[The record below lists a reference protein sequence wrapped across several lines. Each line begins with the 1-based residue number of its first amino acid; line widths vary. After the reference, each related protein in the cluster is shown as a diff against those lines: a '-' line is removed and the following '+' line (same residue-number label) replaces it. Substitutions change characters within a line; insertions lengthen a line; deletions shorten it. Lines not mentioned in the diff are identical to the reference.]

1 MDPLISIV
9 TPSFQQAPFLRACV
23 DSVLNQDYPN
33 FEYRV
38 QDGGSTDE
46 SVAILESYGGR
57 FSWSSGPDDGQAAA
71 INTGLLA
78 SHGQILGYLN
88 SDDTLC
94 SGALRT
100 VADTFAAHPEIE
112 VIYGDADIIDTDGQV
127 TGRHRTLP
135 FDRESFLGDCYIC
148 QPATFWRR
156 ESMDR
161 IGLFDPSLQVAMD
174 YDYWIRIVLKGGRFL
189 YLEQTLAQ
197 ARDYPQTKTRSN
209 RKGAFREIFSISRR
223 HLGRIHPRW
232 IESYLYYV
240 RFETDAWW
248 RYLIPGSEKYR
259 RPLVRL
265 LTAASRR
272 CR

>member
-9 TPSFQQAPFLRACV
+9 TPSYQQAPFLRASI
-23 DSVLNQDYPN
+23 DSVLTQDYPN

-38 QDGGSTDE
+38 QDGGSTDD
-46 SVAILESYGGR
+46 SVAILESYGDR
-57 FSWSSGPDDGQAAA
+57 FPWSSGPDGGQAAA
-71 INTGLLA
+71 INAGLLT

-88 SDDTLC
+88 SDDTLRP
-94 SGALRT
+94 GALRS
-100 VADTFAAHPEIE
+100 VADAFAAHPEIH
-112 VIYGDADIIDTDGQV
+112 VIYGNADTIDTDGRV
-127 TGRHRTLP
+127 TGQYRTLP
-135 FDRESFLGDCYIC
+135 FEQESFFGDCYIC

-156 ESMDR
+156 EVMDR

-174 YDYWIRIVLKGGRFL
+174 YDYWIRAALSGGRFL
-189 YLEQTLAQ
+189 HLEETLAQ
-197 ARDYPQTKTRSN
+197 SRDYPQTKTRSN

-248 RYLIPGSEKYR
+248 RALIPSKEKNR